1 MTEYPQAFLDLL
13 HSVTAKRPKTV
24 IDHILAHGC
33 ITTQELQEVYGYDHP
48 PRAIRDVREY
58 GIPIVT
64 ERIKDENGKTIA
76 AYRFGSPDEVQHA
89 SAKAAGRTSLSKALK
104 QALLD
109 KYGSRCAI
117 YLEEM
122 DASLLQIDHRVPYE
136 ISGEANTTDVDCF
149 MLLSPSANQAK
160 SWACEHC
167 DNWKAKD
174 KAFCL
179 KCFWAHPEAYEHI
192 AGQEAR
198 AIALLFTGEEV
209 EDYNR
214 LIERVG
220 AEHAQA
226 FIKHLLH
233 EQLM

>member
-89 SAKAAGRTSLSKALK
+89 SAKAAGRTSFPK
-104 QALLD
+104 
-109 KYGSRCAI
+109 R
-117 YLEEM
+117 
-122 DASLLQIDHRVPYE
+122 
-136 ISGEANTTDVDCF
+136 
-149 MLLSPSANQAK
+149 
-160 SWACEHC
+160 
-167 DNWKAKD
+167 
-174 KAFCL
+174 
-179 KCFWAHPEAYEHI
+179 
-192 AGQEAR
+192 
-198 AIALLFTGEEV
+198 
-209 EDYNR
+209 
-214 LIERVG
+214 
-220 AEHAQA
+220 
-226 FIKHLLH
+226 
-233 EQLM
+233 